1 MSTVFSTTLTSP
13 TVSPVVGGEN
23 NIAVGVA
30 VPLIMI
36 AITVAVCVALG
47 IAITVRRSRSLL
59 SNQLA
64 STSPQCYSEFIVIN
78 SL

>member
-36 AITVAVCVALG
+36 AITVVVVVVVCVVLG
-47 IAITVRRSRSLL
+47 IAIAVRRSRSLL
-59 SNQLA
+59 SNLF
-64 STSPQCYSEFIVIN
+64 SCTCYYVY
-78 SL
+78 LL